1 MVNLKK
7 LIQKEAEKT
16 IVNKAVGKILPME
29 DAPKLSLMAKL
40 MSVKGKLAVAIAAI
54 AALVAAVSELM

>member
-1 MVNLKK
+1 MLNLKK
-7 LIQKEAEKT
+7 LIRKEAEKA

-40 MSVKGKLAVAIAAI
+40 MSVKGKLAVAIAAVT
-54 AALVAAVSELM
+54 ALVAAVSELM

>member
-7 LIQKEAEKT
+7 LIQKEAEKA

-29 DAPKLSLMAKL
+29 DIGTTQPQAKL
-40 MSVKGKLAVAIAAI
+40 TS
-54 AALVAAVSELM
+54 

>member
-7 LIQKEAEKT
+7 LIRKEAEKA

-29 DAPKLSLMAKL
+29 ESPKLSVMAKL
-40 MSVKGKLAVAIAAI
+40 MNVKGRLAVAIAAI
-54 AALVAAVSELM
+54 TALIAAIAELM

>member
-7 LIQKEAEKT
+7 LIRKEAEKA

-40 MSVKGKLAVAIAAI
+40 MSVKGKLAVAIAAVT
-54 AALVAAVSELM
+54 ALVAAVSELM